1 MGKEIIKMPSEKES
15 AEVTSFGTILKSN
28 DMNSGFLTTEI
39 LAQTGSKFTDF
50 LMYECVS
57 CRKTIKAE
65 KSIAVNGGLA
75 CTDCFRNLTAQI
87 AKVLENDGKRRTKTF
102 RLYKC
107 FGCDGNFGAQK
118 MSSLLAICRECS
130 KQTQTEDEQTRK
142 QFVKKTLSNIG
153 AFLGGRI

>member
-1 MGKEIIKMPSEKES
+1 MGKEIIKMPSEKKS
-15 AEVTSFGTILKSN
+15 AEGRNFGTILKSN
-28 DMNSGFLTTEI
+28 DMNSGFLSTEI

-65 KSIAVNGGLA
+65 KSVAVNGGWA
-75 CTDCFRNLTAQI
+75 CADCFRGLTAKV
-87 AKVLENDGKRRTKTF
+87 AEVLENVDKRRTKTI

-107 FGCDGNFGAQK
+107 FGCRGSFGAQK

-130 KQTQTEDEQTRK
+130 KRTQTEDERTRK